1 MLDWAKPAT
10 GPGITQGVKYKIR
23 NSISL
28 EAYESDR
35 PVWPIKSIQQ
45 WLDPRKDSDKA
56 RISRKQSFCRRK
68 EKNCRS
74 FRFMENTNQLIQ
86 GIRPASTNQFFD
98 LANQLF
104 PSSKFEFDPNF
115 VALKTVLNMNPSP
128 VV

>member
-45 WLDPRKDSDKA
+45 WLGLPT
-56 RISRKQSFCRRK
+56 
-68 EKNCRS
+68 E
-74 FRFMENTNQLIQ
+74 RF
-86 GIRPASTNQFFD
+86 
-98 LANQLF
+98 
-104 PSSKFEFDPNF
+104 
-115 VALKTVLNMNPSP
+115 
-128 VV
+128 